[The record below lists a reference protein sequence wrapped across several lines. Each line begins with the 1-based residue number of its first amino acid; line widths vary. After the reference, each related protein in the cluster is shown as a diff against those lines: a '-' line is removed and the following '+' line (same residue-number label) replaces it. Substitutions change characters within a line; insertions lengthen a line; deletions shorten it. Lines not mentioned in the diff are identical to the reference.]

1 MFIAKNK
8 QIDKKNKFSI
18 SELRIKKGVDVSYP
32 FIDSV
37 LIKKTPAG
45 QTNKGRPTTARSE
58 RIKTKK

>member
-8 QIDKKNKFSI
+8 RIDKKNKFSI

-32 FIDSV
+32 FIDSE

-45 QTNKGRPTTARSE
+45 QTNKGRPTTARSK